1 MSFGCGVGDFIAV
14 GQLCW
19 KTYKKCKDSSG
30 NYAQLSS
37 EVGALQNVL
46 KETEELLSQQKL
58 TAEQKARL
66 VTCRQGCDDVL
77 KDLDGLL
84 VKYQSLGSKSQR
96 TFDRLGF
103 GMQDVNGIR
112 LRLNTNVSMLDAF
125 NNAYVGSVR
134 LLSTSSVSETSQIF
148 ACKARKQTQS
158 TNGRDSLW

>member
-1 MSFGCGVGDFIAV
+1 MSFSGGVGDFLAI

-19 KTYKKCKDSSG
+19 KTYRKCKDSTG
-30 NYAQLSS
+30 NYVQLSS
-37 EVGALQNVL
+37 EVGALHNVL

-66 VTCRQGCDDVL
+66 VTCRQGCEDVL

-84 VKYQSLGSKSQR
+84 VKHQSLGTKSQR

-125 NNAYVGSVR
+125 NNAYVGFAR
-134 LLSTSSVSETSQIF
+134 LLAISSISGFPQIL

-158 TNGRDSLW
+158 TNGRNPLR